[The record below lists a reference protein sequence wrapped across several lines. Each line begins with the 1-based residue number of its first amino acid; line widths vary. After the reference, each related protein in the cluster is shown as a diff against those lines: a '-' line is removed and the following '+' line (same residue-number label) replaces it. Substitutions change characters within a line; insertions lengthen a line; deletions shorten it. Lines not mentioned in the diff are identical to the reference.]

1 MDEKW
6 RPILADYNKAKFAL
20 WCPKHCNGWAR
31 DEETGYYYMWKAYHQ
46 ARTTEPKDYLI
57 YARILSMMAS
67 ESRGKESEFGRYH
80 KYVKPAAD
88 AYHLAV
94 RAGQNPS
101 DKEMEYSYF
110 EADQLEYIFNKQDE
124 SYEEQIKNISGYE
137 RLSDFQFHDSRFVSF
152 EHNDQNALM
161 KLNFDGCVATFMF
174 EDVEDVQANF
184 NYDNRWVYDFYCYP
198 PFNPDRI
205 SNGSDHGIVF
215 DIEFYKIVCGKVTVV
230 SCVNE

>member
-6 RPILADYNKAKFAL
+6 KQIHADYKKAKFAL
-20 WCPKHCNGWAR
+20 WCPKHCNGWTR
-31 DEETGYYYMWKAYHQ
+31 DGETGHYYMWKAYHQ

-67 ESRGKESEFGRYH
+67 ESRGKEFDYDRYH

-101 DKEMEYSYF
+101 DKELKYSYY
-110 EADQLEYIFNKQDE
+110 EADKLEYILNKRKE
-124 SYEEQIKNISGYE
+124 PYEDQIRHISGYKL
-137 RLSDFQFHDSRFVSF
+137 LSDFQFHDSRFVSF

-161 KLNFDGCVATFMF
+161 KLNFDGRVATFLF
-174 EDVEDVQANF
+174 EDVDTVTAYF
-184 NYDNRWVYDFYCYP
+184 DYDNRWVFDFCCYP
-198 PFNPDRI
+198 PFNPDGNTGVR
-205 SNGSDHGIVF
+205 DRGIVF
-215 DIEFYKIVCGKVTVV
+215 DIEFYKIVCGKVTVI